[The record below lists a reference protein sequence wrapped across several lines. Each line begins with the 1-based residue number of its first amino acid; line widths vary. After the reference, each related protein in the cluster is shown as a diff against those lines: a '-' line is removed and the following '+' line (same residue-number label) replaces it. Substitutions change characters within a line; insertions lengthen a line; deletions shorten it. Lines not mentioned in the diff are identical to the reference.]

1 MKTKLLLT
9 TIIAGL
15 LIPATAA
22 TAQTSTAELRRDR
35 QDIREESRD
44 VRQAQRN
51 GTHAQVRDEREDL
64 REARRE
70 YREDRADRREDRY
83 EDRRDDRRDDRAGD
97 QRHHNARFVAPFRYQ
112 RFANGNRIANGYWAP
127 RYRVNDV
134 HRYRLPAP
142 TRQQAYVRHYD
153 DLLLVNTRNGTVIR
167 VWRNMY

>member
-1 MKTKLLLT
+1 MKTKLLIT

-35 QDIREESRD
+35 QDIREETRD
-44 VRQAQRN
+44 VRQAQRT
-51 GTHAQVRDEREDL
+51 GTYAQVRDEREDL
-64 REARRE
+64 AQARRE
-70 YREDRADRREDRY
+70 YREDRTDRRDDRY
-83 EDRRDDRRDDRAGD
+83 DDRRDDRAD
-97 QRHHNARFVAPFRYQ
+97 HQRHHNSRFVAPFRYQ

-153 DLLLVNTRNGTVIR
+153 DLLLVNTRNGTVLR

>member
-1 MKTKLLLT
+1 MKTKLLIT

-35 QDIREESRD
+35 QDIRAETRD

-70 YREDRADRREDRY
+70 YREDRADRR
-83 EDRRDDRRDDRAGD
+83 DDRRDDRAD
-97 QRHHNARFVAPFRYQ
+97 HRRHSGNRFDAPFRYH
-112 RFANGNRIANGYWAP
+112 RFANGNRIANSYWAP
-127 RYRVNDV
+127 RYQINDV
-134 HRYRLPAP
+134 RRYRLPMA

>member
-1 MKTKLLLT
+1 MKTKLLIT

-35 QDIREESRD
+35 QDIRSETRD

-70 YREDRADRREDRY
+70 YREDRADRRDDRR
-83 EDRRDDRRDDRAGD
+83 DARRDDRRDDRAD
-97 QRHHNARFVAPFRYQ
+97 HRRHNNRFDAPFRYH
-112 RFANGNRIANGYWAP
+112 RFANGNRIANSYWAP
-127 RYRVNDV
+127 RYQINDV
-134 HRYRLPAP
+134 RRYRLPMA

>member
-35 QDIREESRD
+35 QDIREETRD

-83 EDRRDDRRDDRAGD
+83 DDRRDDRAGD

-142 TRQQAYVRHYD
+142 TRQQVYVRHYD

>member
-1 MKTKLLLT
+1 MKTKLLIT

-35 QDIREESRD
+35 QDIRSE
-44 VRQAQRN
+44 
-51 GTHAQVRDEREDL
+51 TRDEREDL

-70 YREDRADRREDRY
+70 YREDRADRRD
-83 EDRRDDRRDDRAGD
+83 DRRDARRDDRAD
-97 QRHHNARFVAPFRYQ
+97 HRRHNNRFDAPFRYH
-112 RFANGNRIANGYWAP
+112 RFANGNRIANSYWAP
-127 RYRVNDV
+127 RYQINDV
-134 HRYRLPAP
+134 RRYRLPMA